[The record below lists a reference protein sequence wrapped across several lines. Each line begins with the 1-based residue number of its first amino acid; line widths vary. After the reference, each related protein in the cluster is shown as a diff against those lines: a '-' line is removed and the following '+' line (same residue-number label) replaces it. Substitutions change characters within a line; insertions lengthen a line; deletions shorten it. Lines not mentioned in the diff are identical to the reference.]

1 MKMCKKTAT
10 WQPFYPFKMN
20 ALKCFNYI
28 INIQKIYKNMQIK
41 NKANEMWR
49 EKKHIFACA
58 YHVYVAFFTKIIS
71 DSYLHSVVS
80 LHEPSTEVRTG

>member
-1 MKMCKKTAT
+1 
-10 WQPFYPFKMN
+10 
-20 ALKCFNYI
+20 
-28 INIQKIYKNMQIK
+28 
-41 NKANEMWR
+41 MWR

-58 YHVYVAFFTKIIS
+58 YHVSLLFAKIIS